1 MLRSFVQP
9 FDIFNCTCIWLD
21 DERWMNGTL
30 YDLNL
35 DARSLVR
42 SVLLIFFSFL
52 CCIFCFVCLCGLRTQ
67 CCQFLWI
74 VDSWLPL
81 QVSLDCGF
89 LIAPSVTLDC
99 GFLIAPSVSL
109 DCGFFIAPSVSLDCG
124 FLIAPSV
131 SLDCGFLIAPSV
143 SLDCGFLIAPSVSLD
158 CGFLIAPSVSLDC
171 GFLIA
176 PSVFL

>member
-30 YDLNL
+30 YVLNL
-35 DARSLVR
+35 DAWSLVR

-81 QVSLDCGF
+81 QFLWIVDSWLPLQFLWIVDSWLPCPFSFSGLWILDCPFSFSG
-89 LIAPSVTLDC
+89 LWILDC
-99 GFLIAPSVSL
+99 PFSFSGLWIL
-109 DCGFFIAPSVSLDCG
+109 DCPFSFSLTFIVRC
-124 FLIAPSV
+124 
-131 SLDCGFLIAPSV
+131 
-143 SLDCGFLIAPSVSLD
+143 
-158 CGFLIAPSVSLDC
+158 
-171 GFLIA
+171 
-176 PSVFL
+176 

>member
-30 YDLNL
+30 YVLNL
-35 DARSLVR
+35 DAWSLVR

-81 QVSLDCGF
+81 QFLWIVDSWLPLQFLWIVDSWLPCPFSFSGLWILDC
-89 LIAPSVTLDC
+89 L
-99 GFLIAPSVSL
+99 
-109 DCGFFIAPSVSLDCG
+109 
-124 FLIAPSV
+124 
-131 SLDCGFLIAPSV
+131 APSV